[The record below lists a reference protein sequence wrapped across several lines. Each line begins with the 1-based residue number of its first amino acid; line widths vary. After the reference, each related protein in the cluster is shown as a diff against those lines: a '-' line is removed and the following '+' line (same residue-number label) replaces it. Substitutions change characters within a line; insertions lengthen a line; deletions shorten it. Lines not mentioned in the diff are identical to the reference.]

1 MTTGKWNQKIGAYR
15 DYAAEQLGPMRER
28 TRAGCEKIWSRVS
41 ATVCSY
47 LLSEVCIFKMMLIS
61 FGLLVGATFSDFF
74 KKHRIFLFVAFLGSA
89 ALFLYKAFQMLEEI
103 DEETDF

>member
-1 MTTGKWNQKIGAYR
+1 MTTQWNQKIDAYR
-15 DYAAEQLGPMRER
+15 DLAAEQLKPIREHVK
-28 TRAGCEKIWSRVS
+28 TGCETVWSRVS
-41 ATVCSY
+41 AAVRSY

-61 FGLLVGATFSDFF
+61 FGLLIGATFSDFF
-74 KKHRIFLFVAFLGSA
+74 KKHRIILFVAFLGSA